1 MQAAGPNLEQLLIR
15 VSDQDRAAF
24 RALYDHSS
32 AQVFAVLL
40 RILPRRDIAEEALQ
54 DVFVRVWRE
63 ATSYRE
69 SRGKALSWMTTIA
82 RNRALDIRR
91 RLGRELQMDDATA
104 ESLAQT
110 ESTENDP
117 ALAAQWGSEAAV
129 LNSCLGELN
138 DEQRGSIRLAFFQG
152 LSYSEVAT
160 AIGAPLGTVKSWI
173 RRGLAAL
180 KMCVER

>member
-1 MQAAGPNLEQLLIR
+1 MEATAPNLEQLLIR
-15 VSDQDRAAF
+15 VSEKDREAF
-24 RALYDHSS
+24 RALYDHSAS
-32 AQVFAVLL
+32 QVFAVLL

-63 ATSYRE
+63 AASYRE

-91 RLGRELQMDDATA
+91 RLSRELPMDDATA
-104 ESLAQT
+104 ESLAQS
-110 ESTENDP
+110 ESSESDP

-129 LNSCLGELN
+129 LRSCLGELN

-152 LSYSEVAT
+152 LSYSEVSAK
-160 AIGAPLGTVKSWI
+160 IGAPLGTVKSWI
-173 RRGLAAL
+173 RRGLASL
-180 KMCVER
+180 KLCVER